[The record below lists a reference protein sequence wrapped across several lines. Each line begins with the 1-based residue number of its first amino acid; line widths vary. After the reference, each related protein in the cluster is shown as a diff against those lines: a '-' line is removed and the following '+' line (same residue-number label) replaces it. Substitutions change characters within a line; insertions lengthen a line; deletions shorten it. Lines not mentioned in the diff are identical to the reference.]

1 MTPFQQIYANK
12 WHRVYKNK
20 IRDQP
25 KWQSR
30 KTLSSPLLRSTP
42 KSQVFAEHPSMKKT
56 RTDQK
61 IPSTTRDIKKE
72 PK

>member
-1 MTPFQQIYANK
+1 MTPCQQIYANK
-12 WHRVYKNK
+12 RHTAYKNN

-30 KTLSSPLLRSTP
+30 KTLNSPLLRSTR
-42 KSQVFAEHPSMKKT
+42 KSQLFAEHPSMKKT

-61 IPSTTRDIKKE
+61 IPSTTTDIKKE